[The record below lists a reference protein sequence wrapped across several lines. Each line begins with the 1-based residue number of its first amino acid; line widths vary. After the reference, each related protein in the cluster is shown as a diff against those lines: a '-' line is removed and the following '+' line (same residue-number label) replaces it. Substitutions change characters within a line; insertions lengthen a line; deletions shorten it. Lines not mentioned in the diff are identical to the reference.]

1 MPAGGGGAGEEG
13 GVMAALPPSGAL
25 TDFDISQKIGEGGFS
40 VVYSARQR
48 STGARVA
55 LKVIQ
60 AAKLSAEERARVDRE
75 ILIHAS
81 ASRVPSP
88 HVVQL
93 RSWFCDAERVYIVL
107 ELCPNGDLYKLKKRY
122 GFCSEP
128 VTRDLGRQLLLG
140 LGFLHDRGIV
150 HRDLKLS
157 NLLIG
162 TDGRL
167 KIADFGLAARL
178 ELPGDEQFTLCG
190 TPNYIAPEI
199 VDVDKRHAHS
209 LPVDLWSVGC
219 LLHMLL
225 TGEAPFPDGPLHQ
238 QQHHQHEQ
246 QKQQQQQQP
255 AAAVLEQSWRAPAG
269 TTLSRE
275 AVAIL
280 EKLLRRDPSARLTV
294 AAALEQPFFSPSP
307 AAAAAAAAAAARRQ
321 GHP

>member
-1 MPAGGGGAGEEG
+1 M
-13 GVMAALPPSGAL
+13 
-25 TDFDISQKIGEGGFS
+25 
-40 VVYSARQR
+40 
-48 STGARVA
+48 
-55 LKVIQ
+55 
-60 AAKLSAEERARVDRE
+60 
-75 ILIHAS
+75 
-81 ASRVPSP
+81 PSP

-199 VDVDKRHAHS
+199 LEGKHDDMPEQAFYLVGTIEEAIEKAREMRPTPFEDIAKFYVRWGKVYVKRKDLGRAIELWQTAQMEYSDKATER
-209 LPVDLWSVGC
+209 LI
-219 LLHMLL
+219 
-225 TGEAPFPDGPLHQ
+225 
-238 QQHHQHEQ
+238 
-246 QKQQQQQQP
+246 K
-255 AAAVLEQSWRAPAG
+255 
-269 TTLSRE
+269 TTM
-275 AVAIL
+275 L
-280 EKLLRRDPSARLTV
+280 EKKKKDKLAYVNPELAKEAKERGNDAFRSQDWAT
-294 AAALEQPFFSPSP
+294 AIKE
-307 AAAAAAAAAAARRQ
+307 
-321 GHP
+321 